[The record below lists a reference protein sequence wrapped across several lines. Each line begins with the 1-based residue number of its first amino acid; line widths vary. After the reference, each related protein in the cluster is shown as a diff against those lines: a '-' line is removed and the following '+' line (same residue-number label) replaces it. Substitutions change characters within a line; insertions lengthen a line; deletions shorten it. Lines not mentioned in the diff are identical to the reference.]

1 MFLYGLLLFKINLF
15 QIKRL
20 TGDILQNLTS
30 YNISDYLV
38 KTYSQI
44 LKKRYSVCSVSH
56 SISHFWIKKK
66 KKGLAK

>member
-1 MFLYGLLLFKINLF
+1 MSVLYWTPVLSTDPLQFFIF

-44 LKKRYSVCSVSH
+44 LKKRYFINSTQ
-56 SISHFWIKKK
+56 
-66 KKGLAK
+66 